1 MPVSE
6 IIHLIK
12 IILIAPATYTILKCI
27 SISTLKRVKTST
39 FFTMTDSRLN
49 HLLMI
54 LLYNDKLDEINLKL
68 IKKSY

>member
-39 FFTMTDSRLN
+39 FFTMTDNRLN
-49 HLLMI
+49 HPLMVRI
-54 LLYNDKLDEINLKL
+54 YNDKLDETNLKL
-68 IKKSY
+68 TKKAY